1 MIDTIK
7 NKFLNIF
14 NKDDKKVDK
23 KRFKMSTDFLAITI
37 GVIFA
42 SSVSLNIIN
51 AKEKVRYTITT
62 NKAEEYFYNADYKNA
77 LKEYQKIAD
86 KDKLSPIWDL
96 KISEIYSI
104 QGDIDNSRKYI
115 GRAKTMKSKDEEVLN
130 YIVFTESMNKDYFD
144 SMKDGEAALKILP
157 KSKILIQTMFTVYM
171 ENNKLDQA
179 KQLIKNYPINMK
191 SAYELAEYARMQMIV
206 GNTSAGFVL
215 LKDAWNLDKDEY
227 RIYDVLSQIAVY
239 DRDNL
244 LESISKLSDEA
255 PNDVAYKM
263 WLAKVYSED
272 ADTANIAEKIL
283 NDVKNKNVGKVEYNL
298 IYASVLQNT
307 NQSQKADELIDQ
319 VIRENSTDYR
329 ALHTAGWYYL
339 NKKDYSKAEKYC
351 KESIVKNKDYPDNYG
366 FLMPEILKAE
376 GNSYQGEPYFRTA
389 LRLEPYNYNIMLT
402 IANYY
407 WYTTKNTNKA
417 MEYFKFAEI
426 VKPLDPEIKYN
437 MAEIYLTNKDD
448 KNAMKIIQECI
459 KLDPSIP
466 KYHRTLGTIYMFQG
480 NTSEAI
486 KEIRSAYNDD
496 QEDIMTLNNAGAY
509 YIMVEGNLDRGLY
522 NFTKAKEGI
531 NAKTDKYTKDMI
543 NDNYTKAKKL
553 SDDFQKSTG
562 NETLKIPE
570 FTLFY

>member
-14 NKDDKKVDK
+14 NKDDKKADK

-77 LKEYQKIAD
+77 LKEYQKIAE

-171 ENNKLDQA
+171 ANNKLDQA

-206 GNTSAGFVL
+206 GNTSAGFVF